1 MKNSLSRRVLTVSAG
16 VVALAL
22 PLAAC
27 SGGGGGDSSGSGKTE
42 ITYLT
47 QVDAAP
53 TQQAKDLIAAFE
65 KANPDITVKLET
77 QPAGTEGDN
86 LMKTK
91 LSTGSMDNVFHY
103 NSGSLLQALNPDQT
117 LVDLSDQ
124 DWASTLTDDFKK
136 VVSTDKGLYGAP
148 WGTSFA
154 GGVLYNKK
162 VYESLGLTV
171 PTTWD
176 EFISN
181 SEKIKAAGNGIA
193 PILQSFGD
201 TWTSQLFVLGDF
213 ANINKVDPK
222 WAENYTN
229 NKAKYVDEPA
239 IAGFEHQAEVLAKG
253 LLNEDY
259 PSMTNAQAM
268 EALATGKGAQYPML
282 SATID
287 SVVQNTPDKVNDIG
301 VFALPAANAADTA
314 ITIWQPNAL
323 YISKTTEGAKLEAAK
338 KFVAFANSKEGCAVQ
353 NGAGGIAGP
362 YVTTNCTLPSDA
374 PALVADIQ
382 KYFDDG
388 ATSSALEFLSPIKG
402 PNLENIT
409 VAVGSG
415 ITSAKDGAA
424 QYDADVVKQA
434 QQLGLPGW

>member
-27 SGGGGGDSSGSGKTE
+27 SGGGGGDSSGGGKTE

-47 QVDAAP
+47 QSDDANTNA
-53 TQQAKDLIAAFE
+53 AKDLIAAFE

-91 LSTGSMDNVFHY
+91 LSTGSMDDVFHY

-124 DWASTLTDDFKK
+124 DWVSTLTDDFKK

-154 GGVLYNKK
+154 GAVLYNKK
-162 VYESLGLTV
+162 IYEDLGLEV

-181 SEKIKAAGNGIA
+181 SEKIKAAGNGVA

-213 ANINKVDPK
+213 ANINKDDPN

-229 NKAKYVDEPA
+229 NKAKYVDQPA
-239 IAGFEHQAEVLAKG
+239 LAGFEHQAEVLAKG

-268 EALATGKGAQYPML
+268 DALATGKGAQYPML
-282 SATID
+282 SVTIAT
-287 SVVQNTPDKVNDIG
+287 VQQNEPENVNDIG
-301 VFALPAANAADTA
+301 VFALPAADAADTA

-323 YISKTTEGAKLEAAK
+323 YIAKTTEGAQARCREEVRGVRELEGRLRRPEHGRRRCGPVRDDGVHAA
-338 KFVAFANSKEGCAVQ
+338 ERR
-353 NGAGGIAGP
+353 AGP
-362 YVTTNCTLPSDA
+362 DRRHPEVLR
-374 PALVADIQ
+374 
-382 KYFDDG
+382 
-388 ATSSALEFLSPIKG
+388 
-402 PNLENIT
+402 
-409 VAVGSG
+409 
-415 ITSAKDGAA
+415 
-424 QYDADVVKQA
+424 
-434 QQLGLPGW
+434 